1 MPSVRELQV
10 FNLNRPSCPMCTEA
24 VLSRMDG
31 NTEMCA
37 SASRGKASGET
48 SPRGLARAQE
58 TFRFNTLLFSQ
69 LF

>member
-1 MPSVRELQV
+1 
-10 FNLNRPSCPMCTEA
+10 MCTEA
-24 VLSRMDG
+24 VLSRMGG